1 MDTNQ
6 AKWAAIL
13 TKKRRIRKRLL
24 GTKERPRLSVYRSE
38 QHIYGQIIDDL
49 DGHTLF
55 AASTISEG
63 LRNQV
68 KELKPIEATKAV
80 GAALAERALAG
91 GVTKVVFD
99 RNGRRY
105 GGRIRAFAEAARDK
119 GLQF

>member
-6 AKWAAIL
+6 AKWDAIA
-13 TKKRRIRKRLL
+13 TKKQRIRKRIL

-49 DGHTLF
+49 EGHTLF

-63 LRNQV
+63 LRDQV
-68 KELKPIEATKAV
+68 KELKPIEAAKAV

-105 GGRIRAFAEAARDK
+105 GGRIRAFADAARDK